1 MLEVIP
7 KDKVEI
13 TLFVMALGG
22 EFERKIPE
30 YVKVIPIYGTE
41 NSVMEK
47 VMANIKIGEYK
58 NAIKVG
64 YYYSKAL
71 KSKSAYES
79 EKYLS
84 KTITSNDE
92 IFDIAIAYHVPASFP
107 VIYVTNFINSKAK
120 IAWIHS
126 DVEHY
131 QEELKKYIN
140 NYYHFDKI
148 FCVSKDAM
156 LKFNRQ
162 YPLLSEKT
170 DIFYNIVNQEKI
182 YKLADEF
189 IAFENG
195 FNEFKLLTVG
205 RLTPEKG
212 QDCIPSIINELKKEG
227 ISVKWYLIGDGNS
240 REDIEV
246 EIKKYNVEDNVIL
259 LRTKLNPY
267 PYFKECDIYVQT
279 SRHEGYCITLAEA
292 RAFYKPIITTNFL
305 GAREQIIHNYN
316 GLIVNR
322 KVKQLVEAIKNL
334 IINDELRN
342 KFYNNLKNDSTER
355 VDIEKLLNIGTIDSN
370 KKLK

>member
-1 MLEVIP
+1 
-7 KDKVEI
+7 
-13 TLFVMALGG
+13 
-22 EFERKIPE
+22 
-30 YVKVIPIYGTE
+30 
-41 NSVMEK
+41 
-47 VMANIKIGEYK
+47 
-58 NAIKVG
+58 
-64 YYYSKAL
+64 
-71 KSKSAYES
+71 
-79 EKYLS
+79 
-84 KTITSNDE
+84 
-92 IFDIAIAYHVPASFP
+92 
-107 VIYVTNFINSKAK
+107 
-120 IAWIHS
+120 
-126 DVEHY
+126 
-131 QEELKKYIN
+131 
-140 NYYHFDKI
+140 
-148 FCVSKDAM
+148 M
-156 LKFNRQ
+156 LKFKRQ

-195 FNEFKLLTVG
+195 FNEVKLLTVG

-246 EIKKYNVEDNVIL
+246 EIKKYNVEDSVIL
-259 LRTKLNPY
+259 LGTKLNPY

-305 GAREQIIHNYN
+305 AAREQIIHNYN

-334 IINDELRN
+334 IINDELRS
-342 KFYNNLKNDSTER
+342 KFYNNLKNDSNER
-355 VDIEKLLNIGTIDSN
+355 VDIETLLNIGTIDSN
-370 KKLK
+370 KKLN